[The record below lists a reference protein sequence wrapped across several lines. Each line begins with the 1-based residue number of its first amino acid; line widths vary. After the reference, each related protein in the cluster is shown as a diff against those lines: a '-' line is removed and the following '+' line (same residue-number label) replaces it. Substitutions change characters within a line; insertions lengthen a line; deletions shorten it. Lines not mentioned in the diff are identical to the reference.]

1 MAGSIG
7 YNTRAYVSN
16 APGAFAIVILPT
28 DARGGGGATAQD
40 PLPSIAANATADYFM
55 KVGNEGA
62 QWKVGKT
69 VNYMHS
75 DGLAETAGIIFGG
88 LDCVAPV
95 YPGSG
100 VVVATGAYA
109 VLNGYLFKATT
120 GGTTA
125 VKFIGFSNFKTVKGA
140 TTTDGSV
147 VWTSFSK
154 AALIRVRYANV
165 TSAGPLTPVAQ
176 MWELFQD

>member
-1 MAGSIG
+1 MAGSKG
-7 YNTRAYVSN
+7 YNTSARVSD
-16 APGAFAIVILPT
+16 APGAFGIVILPT
-28 DARGGGGATAQD
+28 DAPGGGGAGAQD
-40 PLPSIAANATADYFM
+40 PLPAILANTTADYFM
-55 KVGNEGA
+55 KVGNESS
-62 QWKVGKT
+62 QWKVQKT

-75 DGLAETAGIIFGG
+75 DGATETAGIIFGG

-100 VVVATGAYA
+100 VVVAQNAYM

-125 VKFIGFSNFKTVKGA
+125 VKFIGFQNFNLVKGA
-140 TTTDGSV
+140 TTTDGTV

-154 AALIRVRYANV
+154 TALIRVRYANV
-165 TSAGPLTPVAQ
+165 SGSTATPVSQ
-176 MWELFQD
+176 IWELFQS